1 MKLKL
6 PGLVTF
12 IGGLLVA
19 AVAIIAGVIS
29 GIQIVM
35 ALISYLGGGSP
46 TVAGAMGYVEFLA
59 AAILLVG
66 EGILFLPHGIKGLV
80 ASLGAAEEDKLVKH
94 SMGFFMVLAELSIA
108 TVVLYLIF
116 GLISGGFYLDVKTL
130 IFGVI
135 ALVLIIAG
143 RMLAKSASTKLVG
156 VILMMIVPAVHL
168 VQLFV
173 VGVNFANVWDILNL
187 VATAAMV
194 GGTVWLL
201 VYVLLNTLKGS
212 KAE

>member
-1 MKLKL
+1 M
-6 PGLVTF
+6 V
-12 IGGLLVA
+12 
-19 AVAIIAGVIS
+19 
-29 GIQIVM
+29 
-35 ALISYLGGGSP
+35 
-46 TVAGAMGYVEFLA
+46 YVEFIV

-94 SMGFFMVLAELSIA
+94 SMGFFMVLAEISIA
-108 TVVLYLIF
+108 SVVLSLVF
-116 GLISGGFYLDVKTL
+116 GLIAGGFYLDVPTL

-143 RMLAKSASTKLVG
+143 RVLTKSASTKLVG
-156 VILMMIVPAVHL
+156 VILMMIVPVVHL
-168 VQLFV
+168 VQILV
-173 VGVNFANVWDILNL
+173 VGVNFARIWDILNF
-187 VATAAMV
+187 VATVALV
-194 GGTVWLL
+194 GGTVWLF